1 MKKDTSVLGCL
12 GIVFLFVVVIP
23 AAIIM
28 NGWILSI
35 MWGWFIVPLFHLPEL
50 TIPYA
55 IGISSVAGLFMN
67 KSTQNKID
75 EGIFSEKLIKALSV
89 TFLVPLMVLGFGWIV
104 LQFIH

>member
-50 TIPYA
+50 TIHYA
-55 IGISSVAGLFMN
+55 IEREA
-67 KSTQNKID
+67 Q
-75 EGIFSEKLIKALSV
+75 
-89 TFLVPLMVLGFGWIV
+89 
-104 LQFIH
+104 